1 MSAIAI
7 LQQSSPPNINKSK
20 ALIDLLCFADVT
32 FARSELEDFDKRLAM
47 SKLIF
52 LVLLCCVPS
61 AFVSAQDSGTDEY
74 VTGMT
79 VVGTPGAG
87 PSCPLIVWFV
97 EPDTPAAKTA
107 IQPGDRVLAIDG
119 HRGIDAAEAH
129 PLLHSKNSNPVKL
142 ELEGEHGTYT
152 VTVGRVKESILL
164 KRGGWKVGPDGN
176 GYAQDATDAEMKRVA
191 TIKEPPAS
199 DRVFDHH
206 YPKNVELYYP
216 GFEALV
222 LQDRDEIV
230 VWGMEDEGPAQKAG
244 AHYGDAIISVDGV
257 SPQGKSVPELETLL
271 SSSGPKAMSLVINRD
286 GVTKTFTFDLI
297 KAADLMRQNKKRWYE
312 GKIIPS
318 VIPNAYLHC
327 FESKH

>member
-1 MSAIAI
+1 
-7 LQQSSPPNINKSK
+7 L
-20 ALIDLLCFADVT
+20 
-32 FARSELEDFDKRLAM
+32 
-47 SKLIF
+47 
-52 LVLLCCVPS
+52 
-61 AFVSAQDSGTDEY
+61 
-74 VTGMT
+74 
-79 VVGTPGAG
+79 
-87 PSCPLIVWFV
+87 
-97 EPDTPAAKTA
+97 
-107 IQPGDRVLAIDG
+107 
-119 HRGIDAAEAH
+119 
-129 PLLHSKNSNPVKL
+129 
-142 ELEGEHGTYT
+142 
-152 VTVGRVKESILL
+152 KESILL

-222 LQDRDEIV
+222 LQDRHEIV

-271 SSSGPKAMSLVINRD
+271 SSSGPKAMTLVINRD

-297 KAADLMRQNKKRWYE
+297 KAADLMRRNKKRWYE